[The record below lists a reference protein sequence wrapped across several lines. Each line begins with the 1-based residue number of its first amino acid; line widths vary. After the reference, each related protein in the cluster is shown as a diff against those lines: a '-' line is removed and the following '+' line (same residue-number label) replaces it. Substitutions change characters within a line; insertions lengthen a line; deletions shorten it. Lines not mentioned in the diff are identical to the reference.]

1 MYFKKMKTQFY
12 IGNIYLLMQSLT
24 PDPSPGERGEK
35 KRINAPLSS
44 GEGLGVR
51 LLETRIN
58 KHIYQFYIL
67 PILFSGLLSGCAE
80 KKVVKETLE
89 AFKMTDTMEKTTTTA
104 SAQMFPLKNQLN
116 FYGKITADNNKLIE
130 VFPIVGG
137 NVVKVNVELG
147 DYVNKGQILAIIRS
161 TEVAD
166 FEKQLSD
173 AKNDLLV
180 AKNNLKV
187 TQELFEGKLNSE
199 REVIEAKSQVEK
211 SASQL
216 NRMEETYKIYNIKA
230 GSLYEVKAP
239 ISGFIIEKHINSDM
253 LLRSDKTD
261 NIFDIAQIN
270 EVWAIANVNESD
282 INQVKLGE
290 DASITTLSD
299 PDKIHYGRVDKIFNI
314 IDPETK
320 AMKVRIILK
329 NPTYLL
335 KPEMRATIKLS
346 YTEDK
351 SMIAIPSDAVIFD
364 KSKNYV
370 MVFYDKNNI
379 ETRQVEVYRQVDNL
393 TYISSGLK
401 ENEKVINH
409 NQLLIYDAIND

>member
-1 MYFKKMKTQFY
+1 MYSNIMKNRFY
-12 IGNIYLLMQSLT
+12 VFAFVSLLAS
-24 PDPSPGERGEK
+24 
-35 KRINAPLSS
+35 A
-44 GEGLGVR
+44 
-51 LLETRIN
+51 
-58 KHIYQFYIL
+58 
-67 PILFSGLLSGCAE
+67 CAE
-80 KKVVKETLE
+80 KKAPEQQAEGFTLNET
-89 AFKMTDTMEKTTTTA
+89 MQKTTTNVPA
-104 SAQMFPLKNQLN
+104 KIIPLKNQLN

-137 NVVKVNVELG
+137 NVIKVNVELG
-147 DYVNKGQILAIIRS
+147 DYVNKGQVLAIIRS

-166 FEKQLSD
+166 FEKQLID
-173 AKNDLLV
+173 AKNDLIV

-187 TQELFEGKLNSE
+187 TQELYEGKLSAD
-199 REVIEAKSQVEK
+199 RDVIEAKALVDK
-211 SASQL
+211 ATSQL
-216 NRMEETYKIYNIKA
+216 NRMDETYKIYNIKA

-239 ISGFIIEKHINSDM
+239 ISGFVIEKHINQDM

-290 DASITTLSD
+290 SASITTLSD
-299 PDKIHYGRVDKIFNI
+299 PDKIYTGKVDKIFNI

-320 AMKVRIILK
+320 AMKVRIILQ
-329 NPTYLL
+329 NPNYLL

-351 SMIAIPSDAVIFD
+351 SMIAIPSEAIIFD

-370 MVFYDKNNI
+370 MIYHGKNNI
-379 ETRQVEVYRQVDNL
+379 ETRLVEVFRQVDNI

>member
-1 MYFKKMKTQFY
+1 MKNQFY
-12 IGNIYLLMQSLT
+12 
-24 PDPSPGERGEK
+24 
-35 KRINAPLSS
+35 
-44 GEGLGVR
+44 V
-51 LLETRIN
+51 
-58 KHIYQFYIL
+58 L
-67 PILFSGLLSGCAE
+67 PILLSGLLFSCAE
-80 KKVVKETLE
+80 KKVIKETVE
-89 AFKMTDTMEKTTTTA
+89 VFKMTDTMGKTTTTA

-116 FYGKITADNNKLIE
+116 FYGRITADNNKLIE

-137 NVVKVNVELG
+137 NVVRVNVELG
-147 DYVNKGQILAIIRS
+147 DYVSKGQILAIIRS

-187 TQELFEGKLNSE
+187 AQELFEGKLNSE
-199 REVIEAKSQVEK
+199 REVIESKSQVEK
-211 SASQL
+211 ASSQL
-216 NRMEETYKIYNIKA
+216 KRMEETYKVYNIKA
-230 GSLYEVKAP
+230 GSIYEVKAP
-239 ISGFIIEKHINSDM
+239 ISGFVIEKHINTDM
-253 LLRSDKTD
+253 LLRNDKTD
-261 NIFDIAQIN
+261 NVFDIAQIN

-290 DASITTLSD
+290 NASITTLSD
-299 PDKIHYGRVDKIFNI
+299 PDKIHYGKVDKIFNI

-329 NPTYLL
+329 NPNYLL

-346 YTEDK
+346 YVEDK

-370 MVFYDKNNI
+370 MIYHNKNNI
-379 ETRQVEVYRQVDNL
+379 ETRLVEVYRQVDNL
-393 TYISSGLK
+393 TYISSGLQ

>member
-1 MYFKKMKTQFY
+1 MK
-12 IGNIYLLMQSLT
+12 N
-24 PDPSPGERGEK
+24 R
-35 KRINAPLSS
+35 
-44 GEGLGVR
+44 
-51 LLETRIN
+51 
-58 KHIYQFYIL
+58 FYIL
-67 PILFSGLLSGCAE
+67 SALFFGLTMSCAE
-80 KKVVKETLE
+80 KKVIKVTTEPFELTK
-89 AFKMTDTMEKTTTTA
+89 TMVNTTTTA
-104 SAQMFPLKNQLN
+104 PALLIPLKNQLN

-147 DYVNKGQILAIIRS
+147 DYVNKGQVLAIIRS
-161 TEVAD
+161 TEIAD
-166 FEKQLSD
+166 FEKQLFD

-180 AKNNLKV
+180 TKNNLKV

-211 SASQL
+211 ATSQL

-230 GSLYEVKAP
+230 GSIYEVKAP
-239 ISGFIIEKHINSDM
+239 ISGFVIEKHINSDM

-270 EVWAIANVNESD
+270 EVWAIANINESD
-282 INQVKLGE
+282 INQVKIGE
-290 DASITTLSD
+290 NASVTTLSD
-299 PDKIHYGRVDKIFNI
+299 PDKIHFGKVDKIFNI

-351 SMIAIPSDAVIFD
+351 SMIAIPSNAVIFD
-364 KSKNYV
+364 KSKNFV
-370 MVFYDKNNI
+370 MIYHTKNNI
-379 ETRQVEVYRQVDNL
+379 ETRQVEVFRQVDNL
-393 TYISSGLK
+393 TYISNGLK
-401 ENEKVINH
+401 LNEKVINH